1 MIDTDCEYSE
11 ITGGDAEE
19 RSIVLALMDALAYS
33 QSAWVPYLTYPAN
46 AAPKFHNGYIA
57 SIAFFVAQFG
67 ITGLVWWM
75 HQRDLRKVGRPG
87 QAGV

>member
-1 MIDTDCEYSE
+1 VIDADCEHSE

-46 AAPKFHNGYIA
+46 AAPEFHTGYIA

-67 ITGLVWWM
+67 ITLLVWWM
-75 HQRDLRKVGRPG
+75 HQRDLREAGRSI
-87 QAGV
+87 